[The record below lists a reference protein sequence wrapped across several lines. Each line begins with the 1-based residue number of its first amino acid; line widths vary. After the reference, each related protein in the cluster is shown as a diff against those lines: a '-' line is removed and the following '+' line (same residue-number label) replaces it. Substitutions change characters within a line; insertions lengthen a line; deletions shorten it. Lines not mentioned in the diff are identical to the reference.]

1 MSKNDSVSSMYERIP
16 AVAAL
21 NNVPGFDPV
30 KLLRKTVSS
39 KTREPVLKLYLP
51 YKKLWFRLLYPNGRI
66 KLNRLRM
73 TEQIAIYE
81 AQVFLDRTDVE
92 PISSFT
98 ACCTKEESPNGRYLQ
113 DAQDEA
119 TDEALTAAGFGLQFA
134 DVSMTREQKRFG
146 SEFPVDA
153 SVAAAA
159 PAAVQAPMQN
169 AAATLPQKPA
179 KTAAPKPGQVP
190 AQKTPAL
197 QQSAAARPNPAAV
210 AAAQVRKQVPKP
222 PAVNPVQK
230 QAQPVV
236 KSSANIPQRTVTV
249 PIVQKTTV
257 PPAADPVQT
266 VNPVQ
271 PAVHIERAI
280 VPDGPVK
287 VSVVQPA
294 ATVEVPASVVQSPVP
309 QNMPKA
315 VEPKPEVVNEAQ
327 NAFAVLQ
334 GNFGKPAVPAPT
346 EAPAE
351 APSVQTVRS
360 YNSQTPIEEIMKQMT
375 VEEARNVR
383 VESGTCVGMTL
394 GEVADKRAPILRFYT
409 GGGYKGKDNIFLA
422 AAKIVQQ
429 SLELPKA
436 G

>member
-73 TEQIAIYE
+73 TDQVAIYE

-134 DVSMTREQKRFG
+134 DISMTREQKRFG

-159 PAAVQAPMQN
+159 APAMVQTPVKN
-169 AAATLPQKPA
+169 TAATVPKQPA
-179 KTAAPKPGQVP
+179 KTAAPKSVQAP
-190 AQKTPAL
+190 AQKTPAP
-197 QQSAAARPNPAAV
+197 QQTTAARPNPAAV
-210 AAAQVRKQVPKP
+210 AAGQVRKQMPNP
-222 PAVNPVQK
+222 PAVNPAQK
-230 QAQPVV
+230 HAQPAMQP
-236 KSSANIPQRTVTV
+236 SANTPQRTVTAPV
-249 PIVQKTTV
+249 TQKATV
-257 PPAADPVQT
+257 PPVA
-266 VNPVQ
+266 NPVMTANPAQ
-271 PAVHIERAI
+271 PAVHIEQVI
-280 VPDGPVK
+280 VPDKPVK
-287 VSVVQPA
+287 VSAAQPVV
-294 ATVEVPASVVQSPVP
+294 TVEAPASVVQSTVT

-315 VEPKPEVVNEAQ
+315 VEPKQVNEAQ

-334 GNFGKPAVPAPT
+334 GNFGKPAAPATT

-351 APSVQTVRS
+351 VPTMQTVRN

>member
-1 MSKNDSVSSMYERIP
+1 MSKNDVVSSMYDRIP

-21 NNVPGFDPV
+21 NRVPGFDPV

-39 KTREPVLKLYLP
+39 KTREPVMKLYLP

-73 TEQIAIYE
+73 TEQVAIYE
-81 AQVFLDRTDVE
+81 AQIFLDRTDVE

-134 DVSMTREQKRFG
+134 DISITREQRRFG
-146 SEFPVDA
+146 SEFPVEGPMA
-153 SVAAAA
+153 TAIPVEQPAVTKPQQPVRAAE
-159 PAAVQAPMQN
+159 PKPVQKAAVSQQSTAG
-169 AAATLPQKPA
+169 KPNP
-179 KTAAPKPGQVP
+179 TAVKAGQV
-190 AQKTPAL
+190 
-197 QQSAAARPNPAAV
+197 S
-210 AAAQVRKQVPKP
+210 KQASDPTMR
-222 PAVNPVQK
+222 NPVQK
-230 QAQPVV
+230 QARPEV
-236 KSSANIPQRTVTV
+236 KPSGNIPQTAAEAPV
-249 PIVQKTTV
+249 VQK
-257 PPAADPVQT
+257 PAVASVQT

-271 PAVHIERAI
+271 PAAFTAQTME
-280 VPDGPVK
+280 VPQESVK
-287 VSVVQPA
+287 VPVAQPA
-294 ATVEVPASVVQSPVP
+294 EAPASVARNPVP
-309 QNMPKA
+309 QNIPKA
-315 VEPKPEVVNEAQ
+315 VEPKPAAVNEAQ

-334 GNFGKPAVPAPT
+334 GNFGKPA

-360 YNSQTPIEEIMKQMT
+360 YNSQTPVEEIMQQMT
-375 VEEARNVR
+375 LQEARNVP

-394 GEVADKRAPILRFYT
+394 GEVADKRPPILRFYT
-409 GGGYKGKDNIFLA
+409 GGGYRGKDNIFLA

>member
-73 TEQIAIYE
+73 TEQVAIYE
-81 AQVFLDRTDVE
+81 AQIFLDRTDVE

-146 SEFPVDA
+146 SEFPVEA
-153 SVAAAA
+153 SVTAAA
-159 PAAVQAPMQN
+159 PAAVQSPIKN
-169 AAATLPQKPA
+169 AEVTMPQQPA
-179 KTAAPKPGQVP
+179 NTAAPKPVQAP
-190 AQKTPAL
+190 AQKTPAP
-197 QQSAAARPNPAAV
+197 QQTAAARPNPAGV
-210 AAAQVRKQVPKP
+210 AAGQVRKQVTNS
-222 PAVNPVQK
+222 PAVNPGQK

-236 KSSANIPQRTVTV
+236 KPSANIPQRTVTAPV
-249 PIVQKTTV
+249 VQKATV
-257 PPAADPVQT
+257 PPVANPVQT

-271 PAVHIERAI
+271 PAV
-280 VPDGPVK
+280 
-287 VSVVQPA
+287 
-294 ATVEVPASVVQSPVP
+294 TVEAPASVVQSTVP

-315 VEPKPEVVNEAQ
+315 VEPKQVNEAQ

-334 GNFGKPAVPAPT
+334 GNFGKATAPV
-346 EAPAE
+346 APAE
-351 APSVQTVRS
+351 KPSVQTVRN
-360 YNSQTPIEEIMKQMT
+360 YNSQTPIEEIMQQMT
-375 VEEARNVR
+375 IEEARNVR

>member
-1 MSKNDSVSSMYERIP
+1 MYDRIP

-21 NNVPGFDPV
+21 NRVPGFDPV

-39 KTREPVLKLYLP
+39 KTREPVMKLYLP

-73 TEQIAIYE
+73 TEQVAIYE
-81 AQVFLDRTDVE
+81 AQIFLDRTDVE

-134 DVSMTREQKRFG
+134 DISMTREQKRFG
-146 SEFPVDA
+146 SEFPVEGP
-153 SVAAAA
+153 VAT
-159 PAAVQAPMQN
+159 AVPVEQPTVTQ
-169 AAATLPQKPA
+169 PQQPVRA
-179 KTAAPKPGQVP
+179 AAPKPVQKAAVP
-190 AQKTPAL
+190 
-197 QQSAAARPNPAAV
+197 QQSTAGKPNPAVVKAG
-210 AAAQVRKQVPKP
+210 QVSKQASDPTMR
-222 PAVNPVQK
+222 NPVQK
-230 QAQPVV
+230 QARPEV
-236 KSSANIPQRTVTV
+236 KPSGNIPQTAAEAPV
-249 PIVQKTTV
+249 VQK
-257 PPAADPVQT
+257 PAVASVQT

-271 PAVHIERAI
+271 PAAFTTQTVAAPQESVR
-280 VPDGPVK
+280 VPVTQPAEAVDVP
-287 VSVVQPA
+287 VSVVHN
-294 ATVEVPASVVQSPVP
+294 PVP
-309 QNMPKA
+309 RNIPKA
-315 VEPKPEVVNEAQ
+315 VEPNPAAVNEAQ

-334 GNFGKPAVPAPT
+334 GNFGKPAAPV
-346 EAPAE
+346 PAE
-351 APSVQTVRS
+351 APSAQTVRS
-360 YNSQTPIEEIMKQMT
+360 YNSQTPVEEIMQQMT
-375 VEEARNVR
+375 LQEARNVP

-394 GEVADKRAPILRFYT
+394 GEVADKRPPILRFYT
-409 GGGYKGKDNIFLA
+409 GGGYRGKDNIFLA

>member
-1 MSKNDSVSSMYERIP
+1 MSKNDSTSSMYERIP

-21 NNVPGFDPV
+21 NSVPGFDPV

-159 PAAVQAPMQN
+159 PAAVQAPVKN
-169 AAATLPQKPA
+169 AASTVPQKPA
-179 KTAAPKPGQVP
+179 KAAAPKPGQVL
-190 AQKTPAL
+190 AQKTPAP
-197 QQSAAARPNPAAV
+197 QKTVATRPNPAAV
-210 AAAQVRKQVPKP
+210 AVDQVRKQVPNP

-230 QAQPVV
+230 QAQPATQP
-236 KSSANIPQRTVTV
+236 SANIPQRTVAVPVVQKATV
-249 PIVQKTTV
+249 PHVAN
-257 PPAADPVQT
+257 PA
-266 VNPVQ
+266 Q
-271 PAVHIERAI
+271 PAVNIEQAI
-280 VPDGPVK
+280 VPDEPAK
-287 VSVVQPA
+287 VSMVQHA
-294 ATVEVPASVVQSPVP
+294 ATVEAPASVVQSPVS

-315 VEPKPEVVNEAQ
+315 EEHKPEVVNEAQ

-334 GNFGKPAVPAPT
+334 GNFGKPAAPVPT

-351 APSVQTVRS
+351 APSMQNVRS